1 MGLCHGL
8 LTNPQPVKFKIGEQA
23 IKSNMVSNQD
33 SPLTLLSQV
42 FGHAEFRNGQR
53 DVVDTVIAGE
63 NTLAIMPTGGGKS
76 LCFQLP
82 ALCIDGLT
90 VVISPLIA
98 LMRDQVRALNAFGV
112 SAGSLSS
119 GNTEAETEEVF
130 QALDE
135 GRLKLLYIAPERL
148 ANPGTVMLL
157 RKVNTRLIA
166 VDEAHCVSQWGHDFR
181 PDYLRIGALRNEL
194 GVPLAAFTATADA
207 ETRNEII
214 ERLFGGVPPVT
225 FLQGFDRPNIHLA
238 FAPKNSPRKQ
248 LLDFVYARKGQS
260 GIVYCS
266 SRNKCETLAVALRE
280 AGHSALY
287 YHAGMEKDD
296 RRLAETRFQREDG
309 LIVCATIA
317 FGMGV
322 DKPDIRWVAHADLP
336 KSMESYYQEIGRAGR
351 DGDPADTL
359 TLYGADDVRL
369 RRAQI
374 DEGLAPADRKEADHG
389 RLNALLGLAEA
400 RRCRRYVLLQYFG
413 EKIVECG
420 NCDLCANPPK
430 VFDGTEAVRKALSA
444 VLRTGEYFG
453 AGHLIDVLR
462 GTLTDRIKQRG
473 HNDLPTFGIGKEY
486 DKAQWQGIFRQM
498 MGYDLIRPDM
508 ERHGAF
514 RMTQKARPL
523 LRGEEVIELRQ
534 DTLVKTRSSH
544 TRVKAMVADED
555 EALLSALKAKRR
567 ALAEDMQAPA
577 YVVFPDATLIA
588 MATERPKDIDGF
600 ARLPGVGAVKLER
613 YAVPFLEVI
622 NGISEEVHPARRKLA
637 GRDAGALFDRLQAA
651 QVRLARGE
659 NGLDT
664 FMSCSSSTLSKV
676 AQIKPISVDAL
687 ERISGVGSA
696 KATRF
701 GAAFLEE
708 IEVE

>member
-1 MGLCHGL
+1 L
-8 LTNPQPVKFKIGEQA
+8 E
-23 IKSNMVSNQD
+23 
-33 SPLTLLSQV
+33 
-42 FGHAEFRNGQR
+42 
-53 DVVDTVIAGE
+53 
-63 NTLAIMPTGGGKS
+63 
-76 LCFQLP
+76 
-82 ALCIDGLT
+82 
-90 VVISPLIA
+90 
-98 LMRDQVRALNAFGV
+98 
-112 SAGSLSS
+112 
-119 GNTEAETEEVF
+119 
-130 QALDE
+130 
-135 GRLKLLYIAPERL
+135 
-148 ANPGTVMLL
+148 
-157 RKVNTRLIA
+157 
-166 VDEAHCVSQWGHDFR
+166 
-181 PDYLRIGALRNEL
+181 
-194 GVPLAAFTATADA
+194 
-207 ETRNEII
+207 
-214 ERLFGGVPPVT
+214 
-225 FLQGFDRPNIHLA
+225 
-238 FAPKNSPRKQ
+238 
-248 LLDFVYARKGQS
+248 FVYARKGQS

-296 RRLAETRFQREDG
+296 RRLAEIRFQREDG

-413 EKIVECG
+413 EEIVECG

-622 NGISEEVHPARRKLA
+622 NGTAEEVHPARRKLA
-637 GRDAGALFDRLQAA
+637 GRDAGALFDRLQAV

-659 NGLDT
+659 NGLDS